1 MRGYGVI
8 RPCYRGWKIGPLFA
22 RDLVTAESIFRG
34 LVDRIPNGDPFV
46 LDVAEPNAAA
56 LALVRRYNLTEVFA
70 TARMYTGPFP
80 KVNLD
85 WVYGVT
91 TFELG

>member
-1 MRGYGVI
+1 MD
-8 RPCYRGWKIGPLFA
+8 A
-22 RDLVTAESIFRG
+22 RCG
-34 LVDRIPNGDPFV
+34 L
-46 LDVAEPNAAA
+46 EPR
-56 LALVRRYNLTEVFA
+56 LARRYNLTEVFA

-85 WVYGVT
+85 WVYAVT